1 MTYYGVCIANSLRS
15 LDRLSAPRPRSNG
28 AGHRVLGNGAGRGIR
43 AGPRVLAG
51 PRRPVTNTNQVSLPE
66 TNVPLSDYI
75 KHFYRREFSST
86 LGPEVGSWHVTIFHT
101 LRVPVYRLGLGDES

>member
-51 PRRPVTNTNQVSLPE
+51 PLRPVTKTNQ
-66 TNVPLSDYI
+66 
-75 KHFYRREFSST
+75 K
-86 LGPEVGSWHVTIFHT
+86 GPEFKAGDLVMLDRRNLQTKRPMNKLDHKKMGP
-101 LRVPVYRLGLGDES
+101 LPVF